1 MINIFRKEPLLKKLT
16 IKISL
21 VFLLSVL
28 ILNIFHITQLDKLY
42 KEQINLTENIVGQL
56 ALEYPN
62 DEANIVKAIKY
73 KDESIKEKGKNI
85 LEKYGYKED
94 SILSSSNSKAIIYKS
109 VVVFFLVSII
119 SLILNIN
126 LLSKFFKEV
135 IKTIENISYYIDNF
149 IKNNYEVED
158 EFEQD
163 GIFMSLISRIKDLGK
178 KLNNQLYKLNDEKEN
193 LKSLVT
199 DISHQLK
206 TPLSSISLYN
216 SILLEDDISKEDR
229 KNFVIQNEESTKKL
243 HNLIDSLVNISR
255 LESSMITIKPECK
268 NIKKTIIK
276 AINSIYIKAMD
287 KNIEINLDEF
297 EDININHDQKWTEE
311 AIFNILDNGVKYTK
325 NDGNIDIK
333 ISQTINYLRI
343 DIKDNGIG
351 INKEEINNLFKRF
364 YRGKDTKY
372 IEGSGVGLY
381 LSRKIVEAQGG
392 SVIASKNIDKGSTF
406 SLLLQKCN
414 N

>member
-1 MINIFRKEPLLKKLT
+1 MIKSLKQEPLLKST
-16 IKISL
+16 VVKISL
-21 VFLLSVL
+21 LFLLLTLV
-28 ILNIFHITQLDKLY
+28 LNIFHISQLDALY
-42 KEQINLTENIVGQL
+42 KEQTNLTRSMVGQL
-56 ALEYPN
+56 VTYYPE
-62 DEANIVKAIKY
+62 DEANIVKILKEGN
-73 KDESIKEKGKNI
+73 KDLENKGISI
-85 LEKYGYKED
+85 LSKYGYKD
-94 SILSSSNSKAIIYKS
+94 NSILKDNKSKMIIYKS
-109 VVVFFLVSII
+109 IVVFFLVSTII
-119 SLILNIN
+119 LMLSLILLNR
-126 LLSKFFKEV
+126 LFKSL
-135 IKTIENISYYIDNF
+135 IKMIESISDYIDNF
-149 IKNNYEVED
+149 IKNNYVVE
-158 EFEQD
+158 ENLEED

-178 KLNNQLYKLNDEKEN
+178 KLDIELNKLNNEKES

-206 TPLSSISLYN
+206 TPLASISLYN
-216 SILLEDDISKEDR
+216 SILLDDDISREDR
-229 KNFVIQNEESTKKL
+229 KTFLIKNEESIKKL

-255 LESSMITIKPECK
+255 LESSMITINTECI
-268 NIKKTIIK
+268 NIKNTIIK
-276 AINSIYIKAMD
+276 AVNSVYIKAIN

-297 EDININHDQKWTEE
+297 EDLKVNHDKKWTEE
-311 AIFNILDNGVKYTK
+311 AIFNVLDNAIKYTG
-325 NDGNIDIK
+325 DSGNIDIN

-364 YRGKDTKY
+364 YRGKEVNE

-392 SVIASKNIDKGSTF
+392 SIIANKNIDKGSTF

>member
-1 MINIFRKEPLLKKLT
+1 MINIFRKEPLLKKVT

-94 SILSSSNSKAIIYKS
+94 SILSSNSKAIIYKS

-206 TPLSSISLYN
+206 TPLASISLYN

-392 SVIASKNIDKGSTF
+392 SIIASKNIDKGSTF

>member
-1 MINIFRKEPLLKKLT
+1 MINIFRKEPLLKKVT

-21 VFLLSVL
+21 VFLISII
-28 ILNIFHITQLDKLY
+28 ILNVFHITQLDRLY
-42 KEQINLTENIVGQL
+42 KEQLNLTKNIVGQL
-56 ALEYPN
+56 VLEYPN
-62 DEANIVKAIKY
+62 EEANIIKALKY
-73 KDESIKEKGKNI
+73 KDENLQQEGNNI
-85 LEKYGYKED
+85 LEKYGYKEN
-94 SILSSSNSKAIIYKS
+94 SIIDESNSKSIIYKS
-109 VVVFFLVSII
+109 IFIFLIVSII

-126 LLSKFFKEV
+126 LLIKFFDS
-135 IKTIENISYYIDNF
+135 IINTIENISYYIDSF
-149 IKNNYEVED
+149 IKNNYMVDGKFEED
-158 EFEQD
+158 
-163 GIFMSLISRIKDLGK
+163 GVFMSLISRTKDLGK

-216 SILLEDDISKEDR
+216 SILLDDSISEEDR
-229 KNFVIQNEESTKKL
+229 KTFLIQNEENIKKL
-243 HNLIDSLVNISR
+243 HSLIDSLVNISR
-255 LESSMITIKPECK
+255 LESNMITIKPKCIKIK
-268 NIKKTIIK
+268 NTIIK
-276 AINSIYIKAMD
+276 AINSVYIKAMD

-297 EDININHDQKWTEE
+297 EDIKINHDEKWTEE
-311 AIFNILDNGVKYTK
+311 AIFNILENGVKYTQK
-325 NDGNIDIK
+325 NGAIDIK

-351 INKEEINNLFKRF
+351 INKEEINDLFKRF
-364 YRGKDTKY
+364 YRSKDTKD

-381 LSRKIVEAQGG
+381 LSRKIIEAQGG
-392 SVIASKNIDKGSTF
+392 TIIAKKNIDKGSTF